1 MLPKLAF
8 VGLVL
13 TFGGIGGV
21 IGYYLVQGGL
31 FAQPLSYGVA
41 ALAVAMGLLV
51 GIIAARRLMDLGNLL
66 LARAVEYLQKMPTQD
81 LLFASFGLIIGLL
94 IANLIRSLLYVFGWF
109 GQVFS
114 IVVAIYLAYL
124 GITVAVKKR
133 DEIAGLFGN
142 LSRFGRG
149 EKSARGEAKLLD
161 TSAIIDGRVA
171 DLCKSGFLD
180 GTLIIPWFVLE
191 ELQHV
196 ADSSDI
202 LKRNRGRRGLDI
214 VNHIRRQSDVRVQIY
229 ESVKGLEEAND
240 VDAKLVKLSKKLGAK
255 IITTDFNLN
264 KVAEIHGIRVLNIN
278 ELANALKPVVL
289 PGEEMV
295 IQIIK
300 DGKESG
306 QGVGYLDDGTMIV
319 VDGGKK
325 FIGHSV
331 RVLVTSVL
339 QTSAG
344 RMIFARPKAVVKHDG
359 TTAHELDEV
368 NAVV

>member
-1 MLPKLAF
+1 MLRKVAF
-8 VGLVL
+8 FGLVL
-13 TFGGIGGV
+13 AFGGIGGV
-21 IGYYLVQGGL
+21 VGYYLVLSNL
-31 FAQPLSYGVA
+31 FAQTVGFGVA
-41 ALAVAMGLLV
+41 ALAVALGLML
-51 GIIAARRLMDLGNLL
+51 GIFAAPRIMDLGNLL

-81 LLFASFGLIIGLL
+81 LLFASFGLILGLL

-109 GQVFS
+109 GQAFS
-114 IVVAIYLAYL
+114 ILLAICLVYL
-124 GITVAVKKR
+124 GINVAVKKR
-133 DEIAGLFGN
+133 EEIAGLFGN
-142 LSRFGRG
+142 LPRFGR
-149 EKSARGEAKLLD
+149 EKSSRGESKLLD

-180 GTLIIPWFVLE
+180 GTLIIPGFVLE

-196 ADSSDI
+196 ADSGDI

-214 VNHIRRQSDVRVQIY
+214 VNHIRRQTDVRVQIY

-289 PGEEMV
+289 PGEEMN

-319 VDGGKK
+319 VDGGRKY
-325 FIGHSV
+325 IGHSI

-339 QTSAG
+339 QTTAG

-359 TTAHELDEV
+359 STVHELDEV
-368 NAVV
+368 NAVG